1 MTNPVINI
9 AVRPL
14 VEYVFSS
21 GDLSSGFRT
30 MTTLV
35 EGTKAHQQVQRQYGE
50 TDQKEVYVS
59 AEIPYGDLLFVVD
72 GRCDGLLAEEDGLMT
87 IDEIKSTSGD
97 LALITEE
104 TYPVHW
110 AQARCYAYMV
120 ARERGLPRMRIQLT
134 YMQLPTGELKRY
146 RQEADYAELE
156 SFVQEVVRQYAPYA
170 EMLHTHR
177 EARDRS
183 ILQLSFPFKTYRAG
197 QRKLAGAVYK
207 TIEEKVSLFAK
218 APTGIG
224 KTISTTFPAI
234 KAIGEGHLQHLFY
247 LTAKT
252 ITRTAAEEAF
262 ALMQAGGLHL
272 HAVTITAKDKV
283 CFQEE
288 VSCRKEDCP
297 FADGYYDRIND
308 AVLDI
313 LTHETLIGRQVI
325 EKYARKHRVCPFEY
339 SLDLAYAADA
349 VICDYN
355 YIFDPKVSL
364 KRMFGEQKSLTALLV
379 DEAHNLVDRAREM
392 YSAEMNKADFLAL
405 QRGYKGMNTDVYRA
419 AKAVNGFFIAL
430 RKETEGPHRID
441 RNKPEE
447 LINLAEEFIF
457 HAEQELASPGPG
469 AGAAAEDAALLL
481 QTYFAAQSFV
491 RTGKLYDERYV
502 TYAEVTAKDLRIK
515 MFCLDPSHLLR
526 EMGKGFRS
534 RILFSATLSPLSY
547 YRDMLG
553 ATPEDYT
560 VSIPSPFAREQLDVT
575 IHPLSTRYRDREKT
589 KDALAELLRQLA
601 LGRSGNYLYFFPSYA
616 YMNLIYEL
624 VTAEPMEN
632 VRFLVQQG
640 AMSEQERE
648 DFLAAFDADN
658 KETLVGFAVMGGIF
672 SEGID
677 LVGDRLTGVA
687 VVGVG
692 LSQIGLERD
701 IIRDYFNEQGKD
713 GFDYAYVFPGMN
725 KVLQA
730 GGRLIRSENDHGV
743 LLLIDD
749 RYLHPHYNRL
759 LPEEWR

>member
-1 MTNPVINI
+1 MTNPVVNI

-14 VEYVFSS
+14 VEYVFRS
-21 GDLSSGFRT
+21 GDLDSGFRT
-30 MTTLV
+30 MTALA
-35 EGTKAHQQVQRQYGE
+35 EGTKAHQKVQRQYRDA
-50 TDQKEVYVS
+50 DQKEVYVS
-59 AEIPYGDLLFVVD
+59 AEIPCGDLLFVVD
-72 GRCDGLLAEEDGLMT
+72 GRCDGLLAEEDGLLT

-97 LALITEE
+97 LAFITEE

-110 AQARCYAYMV
+110 AQAKCYAYMV
-120 ARERGLPRMRIQLT
+120 ARERDLPRMRIQLT

-146 RQEADYAELE
+146 RREADFAELE
-156 SFVQEVVRQYAPYA
+156 SFVQEVVAQYAPFA
-170 EMLHTHR
+170 NMLRNHR
-177 EARDRS
+177 EARDLS
-183 ILQLSFPFKTYRAG
+183 ISELSFPFKTYRAG

-262 ALMQAGGLHL
+262 ALMQSGGLHL
-272 HAVTITAKDKV
+272 HAVTITAKEKV
-283 CFQEE
+283 CFREE

-297 FADGYYDRIND
+297 YADGYYDRING

-313 LTHETLIGRQVI
+313 LAHETLIGRQVI

-364 KRMFGEQKSLTALLV
+364 KRMFGEQKSRTALLV

-392 YSAEMNKADFLAL
+392 YSAELNKADFLAL
-405 QRGYKGMNTDVYRA
+405 QRGYKGVNPAVYRA
-419 AKAVNGFFIAL
+419 AKAVNGFFIKL
-430 RKETEGPHRID
+430 RKEMEGPHRID

-447 LINLAEEFIF
+447 LLNLAEDFIL
-457 HAEQELASPGPG
+457 HAEQELASPGAAS
-469 AGAAAEDAALLL
+469 AGSEEAALLL
-481 QTYFAAQSFV
+481 QTYFAVQSFV

-502 TYAEVTAKDLRIK
+502 TYAEVTPKDLRMK

-560 VSIPSPFAREQLDVT
+560 VSIPSPFAREQLDVRL
-575 IHPLSTRYRDREKT
+575 HPLSTRYRDREQT

-616 YMNLIYEL
+616 YMNLIYEQ

-632 VRFLVQQG
+632 VRFLLQQG
-640 AMSEQERE
+640 AMSEPERE
-648 DFLAAFDADN
+648 DFLAAFDAGN

-687 VVGVG
+687 VIGVG
-692 LSQIGLERD
+692 LPQIGLERD

-743 LLLIDD
+743 LLLVDD
-749 RYLHPHYNRL
+749 RYKHPHYARL
-759 LPEEWR
+759 LPEEWS

>member
-146 RQEADYAELE
+146 REEADYAELE

-170 EMLHTHR
+170 EMLRTHR

-183 ILQLSFPFKTYRAG
+183 ISQLSFPFKTYRAG

-297 FADGYYDRIND
+297 FADGYYDRING

-364 KRMFGEQKSLTALLV
+364 KRMFGEQKSRTALLV

-392 YSAEMNKADFLAL
+392 YSAELNKADFLAL
-405 QRGYKGMNTDVYRA
+405 QRGYKGMNAAVYRA

-430 RKETEGPHRID
+430 RKEMEGPHRID

-447 LINLAEEFIF
+447 LLNLAEEFIF

-469 AGAAAEDAALLL
+469 AGAAAEEAALLL

-560 VSIPSPFAREQLDVT
+560 VSIPSPFAREQLEVT
-575 IHPLSTRYRDREKT
+575 IHPLSTRYRDREQT
-589 KDALAELLRQLA
+589 KEALAELLRQLA

-624 VTAEPMEN
+624 VIAGPMEN

-648 DFLAAFDADN
+648 DFLAAFDANN

-692 LSQIGLERD
+692 LPQIGLERD
-701 IIRDYFNEQGKD
+701 IIRDYFNEQDKD